1 MKNVSDSRSVQML
14 LLLFSVNTGLLV
26 ASNAAGA
33 KLFSLG
39 PLSASATVLSYSCGC
54 LSLDLIN
61 EFYGRRTAN
70 LAVLFGF
77 IAIALSV
84 LFFNIA
90 IVLPPAPEWHGQEA
104 YSAVFGMTAR

>member
-1 MKNVSDSRSVQML
+1 METSYNSRPFQML

-33 KLFSLG
+33 KLFSFG
-39 PLSASATVLSYSCGC
+39 PLSASATVLSYSCGA

-61 EFYGRRTAN
+61 EFYGRRMAN
-70 LAVLFGF
+70 LAVFFGF

-84 LFFNIA
+84 VFFNIA
-90 IVLPPAPEWHGQEA
+90 IILPPAPE
-104 YSAVFGMTAR
+104 